1 MDAEL
6 DALSTLANETCY
18 TLVRVLV
25 ATREALCVCE
35 LHAVVDLTES
45 DVAVR
50 DVPLD
55 DPDGVAPERV
65 REIRDEVE
73 RRVPALFDERAAEP

>member
-1 MDAEL
+1 MDPEL
-6 DALSTLANETCY
+6 GVLSALSNETRY

-25 ATREALCVCE
+25 ATREVLCVCE
-35 LHAVVDLTES
+35 LHAVVDVTES

-55 DPDGVAPERV
+55 DPDGASPERV
-65 REIRDEVE
+65 CEIRDEVE
-73 RRVPALFDERAAEP
+73 RRVPAMFDERAAES